1 MLTQNIQVLGE
12 RNPKDKL
19 NNIDLTRSVRL
30 NDLTQ
35 EEMAKLYRRGQTDVT
50 KGSLNQGFKFDY
62 LFDGN
67 AYIVS
72 LDVVAIT
79 FDSETQAVV
88 FDCGYSTVYNR
99 YYRVLLT
106 KGTDGTYSWSQRI
119 TAPTWVDES
128 DLKTINGESIVGEG
142 NIEIAAGVES
152 LNGQTGSINLKTV
165 NGNELIGTGDI
176 EIKGGGDATPTGTT
190 LYFTTTDGQT
200 LNANIEAKNKAGT
213 VIEPSLK
220 TPTAWYYDEIVE
232 TMGFPSNTTNCNL
245 YSLNGVNIP
254 VGKVINNYYKNSVI
268 RNIMQNCR
276 YADLRKFFFSGYS
289 GELST
294 MFWGAK
300 NLEWVDI
307 PYLNT
312 YKTTKM
318 DKMFYDCSGLT
329 TLDVSNWN
337 TSQVTDMSDM
347 FSGCMSLTSLDV
359 SKWNTSKVKDMDNMF
374 LICKS
379 LTSLD
384 VSNFDVSQII
394 YMSDMFAGCTNL
406 TSLDVSKWDTSKFV
420 YMKGIFS
427 GCSSL
432 TSLDLS
438 KWNTSNVTD
447 MSRLFRACSALA
459 SLDLSSFNTS
469 KVTNMDSM
477 FDTCWRLT
485 SLNLSNWDLTNVT
498 SMGSMFNDCGALR
511 TITMKNCSTETVD
524 KIKAALTRADILENV
539 QIITA

>member
-35 EEMAKLYRRGQTDVT
+35 EEMAKLYRRGQTNVST
-50 KGSLNQGFKFDY
+50 GSLNQGFKFDY

-67 AYIVS
+67 TYIVS

-99 YYRVLLT
+99 YYRVLLIN
-106 KGTDGTYSWSQRI
+106 TDGIYSWNERI
-119 TAPTWVDES
+119 SEVPWLTS
-128 DLKTINGESIVGEG
+128 DKLKTVNGQSLVGTG
-142 NIEIAAGVES
+142 DIEIAAGVES
-152 LNGQTGSINLKTV
+152 LNGQTGSISLKTV

-176 EIKGGGDATPTGTT
+176 VIKGGGDATPTGTT

-200 LNANIEAKNKAGT
+200 LNANIEATNKAGT

-232 TMGFPSNTTNCNL
+232 TMRFPSKTTNCNL

-254 VGKVINNYYKNSVI
+254 VKFRSTSYQHGGLRK
-268 RNIMQNCR
+268 IMENCV
-276 YADLRKFFFSGYS
+276 YADLRKFFYWDSSQDLEY
-289 GELST
+289 
-294 MFWGAK
+294 MFNGLK
-300 NLEWVDI
+300 KLEW
-307 PYLNT
+307 
-312 YKTTKM
+312 M
-318 DKMFYDCSGLT
+318 
-329 TLDVSNWN
+329 DVSNFI
-337 TSQVTDMSDM
+337 TSNVLHMSYMFTNCEALTSLDLSNWDTSNVTNMSGM
-347 FSGCMSLTSLDV
+347 FSGCSNLRL
-359 SKWNTSKVKDMDNMF
+359 
-374 LICKS
+374 
-379 LTSLD
+379 LD
-384 VSNFDVSQII
+384 VSNFNPSKVVN
-394 YMSDMFAGCTNL
+394 MNGMFQWCE
-406 TSLDVSKWDTSKFV
+406 D
-420 YMKGIFS
+420 
-427 GCSSL
+427 L

-438 KWNTSNVTD
+438 KWNTSNVTN
-447 MSRLFRACSALA
+447 MGSMFRACRGLL

-469 KVTNMDSM
+469 NVTNMSSM
-477 FDTCWRLT
+477 FEACWRLT
-485 SLNLSNWDLTNVT
+485 SLNLSNWDLANVT
-498 SMGSMFNDCGALR
+498 SMGGMFEESSDLR

-524 KIKAALTRADILENV
+524 KIKAALTDAGILDKV

>member
-1 MLTQNIQVLGE
+1 MAQDIQVLGK
-12 RNPKDKL
+12 RNEKDKL
-19 NNIDLTRSVRL
+19 SDINLTRSICL

-35 EEMAKLYRRGQTDVT
+35 EQLARLYKKGVMTFSDFFSGCKLFYNCQYRGKTIL
-50 KGSLNQGFKFDY
+50 LN
-62 LFDGN
+62 
-67 AYIVS
+67 VER
-72 LDVVAIT
+72 VM
-79 FDSETQAVV
+79 FDSADQTVV
-88 FDCGYSTVYNR
+88 FECGFSMVHDKYF
-99 YYRVLLT
+99 RVLLN
-106 KGTDGTYSWSQRI
+106 KDADGQYLLSPRVSDVPWLTS
-119 TAPTWVDES
+119 DE
-128 DLKTINGESIVGEG
+128 LKTVNGQSLVGTG
-142 NIEIAAGVES
+142 DIEIAAGVES
-152 LNGQTGSINLKTV
+152 LNGQTGNISLKTV

-254 VGKVINNYYKNSVI
+254 VGKVINNYYTNSVI

-276 YADLRKFFFSGYS
+276 YADLRKFFFSGYNR
-289 GELST
+289 ELST

-307 PYLNT
+307 PNLNT
-312 YKTTKM
+312 YNTTKM

-337 TSQVTDMSDM
+337 TSQVRDMSDM
-347 FSGCMSLTSLDV
+347 FHGCRSLTSLDV

-374 LICKS
+374 MVCSS
-379 LTSLD
+379 LTYLD

-394 YMSDMFAGCTNL
+394 YMSSMFQGCRSL

-420 YMKGIFS
+420 YMESIFAF
-427 GCSSL
+427 CSAL

-438 KWNTSNVTD
+438 NWNTSNVTN
-447 MSRLFRACSALA
+447 MSELFRECGRLA
-459 SLDLSSFNTS
+459 SLD
-469 KVTNMDSM
+469 
-477 FDTCWRLT
+477 
-485 SLNLSNWDLTNVT
+485 LSNWDLTNLT
-498 SMGSMFNDCGALR
+498 SMGSMFEACNSLK
-511 TITMKNCSTETVD
+511 TITAKNCNQTTID
-524 KIKAALTRADILENV
+524 KIKSALQSAGILNKV
-539 QIITA
+539 TIITS

>member
-35 EEMAKLYRRGQTDVT
+35 EEMAKLYKRGQTDFST
-50 KGSLNQGFKFDY
+50 GSLNQGFKFDY

-67 AYIVS
+67 AYQVS

-79 FDSETQAVV
+79 FDSVKQAVV

-106 KGTDGTYSWSQRI
+106 NTDGVYSWSQRI

-152 LNGQTGSINLKTV
+152 LNGQTGNISLKTV

-176 EIKGGGDATPTGTT
+176 EIKGGGGGDATPTGTT

-232 TMGFPSNTTNCNL
+232 TMGFPAKTTNCNL
-245 YSLNGVNIP
+245 YSLNGVNVP
-254 VGKVINNYYKNSVI
+254 VRLANAHMEY
-268 RNIMQNCR
+268 IMENCV
-276 YADLRKFFFSGYS
+276 YADLRKFFTDDLTSFYN
-289 GELST
+289 
-294 MFWGAK
+294 MFNNSK
-300 NLEWVDI
+300 NLKWV
-307 PYLNT
+307 
-312 YKTTKM
+312 
-318 DKMFYDCSGLT
+318 
-329 TLDVSNWN
+329 DVSNFN
-337 TSQVTDMSDM
+337 TSKVTDMGSM
-347 FSGCMSLTSLDV
+347 FNNCKVLTSLDLNN
-359 SKWNTSKVKDMDNMF
+359 WDTSKVKSMNNMF
-374 LICKS
+374 ALCYK
-379 LTSLD
+379 LATFKL
-384 VSNFDVSQII
+384 SN
-394 YMSDMFAGCTNL
+394 
-406 TSLDVSKWDTSKFV
+406 WDTSNV
-420 YMKGIFS
+420 TVMSYMFY
-427 GCSSL
+427 GCYVL

-438 KWNTSNVTD
+438 KWDTSNVTD
-447 MSRLFRACSALA
+447 MS
-459 SLDLSSFNTS
+459 
-469 KVTNMDSM
+469 NM
-477 FDTCWRLT
+477 FYLCYALT
-485 SLNLSNWDLTNVT
+485 SLDLSNWDLTNLT
-498 SMGSMFNDCGALR
+498 NMHYMFKGTALK
-511 TITMKNCSTETVD
+511 TITMKNCSQDTID
-524 KIKAALTRADILENV
+524 KIKAALTDAGILDKV

>member
-1 MLTQNIQVLGE
+1 MAQDIQVLGK
-12 RNPKDKL
+12 RNEKDKL
-19 NNIDLTRSVRL
+19 SDINLTRSICL

-35 EEMAKLYRRGQTDVT
+35 EQLARLYKKGVMTFSDFFSGCKLFYNCQYRGKTIL
-50 KGSLNQGFKFDY
+50 LN
-62 LFDGN
+62 
-67 AYIVS
+67 VER
-72 LDVVAIT
+72 VM
-79 FDSETQAVV
+79 FDSANQTVV
-88 FDCGYSTVYNR
+88 FECGYSMVHDKYF
-99 YYRVLLT
+99 RVLLN
-106 KGTDGTYSWSQRI
+106 KDADGQYLLSPRVSDVPWLTS
-119 TAPTWVDES
+119 D
-128 DLKTINGESIVGEG
+128 DLKTVNGQSLVGTG
-142 NIEIAAGVES
+142 DIEIAAGVES
-152 LNGQTGSINLKTV
+152 LNGQTGNISLKTV

-254 VGKVINNYYKNSVI
+254 VGKVINNYYTNSVI
-268 RNIMQNCR
+268 RKIMQNCR

-289 GELST
+289 RELST

-347 FSGCMSLTSLDV
+347 FHGCRS
-359 SKWNTSKVKDMDNMF
+359 
-374 LICKS
+374 
-379 LTSLD
+379 
-384 VSNFDVSQII
+384 
-394 YMSDMFAGCTNL
+394 L

-420 YMKGIFS
+420 YMRSIFAF
-427 GCSSL
+427 CSAL

-438 KWNTSNVTD
+438 NWNTSNVTN
-447 MSRLFRACSALA
+447 MSELFRECG
-459 SLDLSSFNTS
+459 
-469 KVTNMDSM
+469 
-477 FDTCWRLT
+477 RLT
-485 SLNLSNWDLTNVT
+485 SLDLSNWDLTNLT
-498 SMGSMFNDCGALR
+498 SMGSMFEACNSLK
-511 TITMKNCSTETVD
+511 TITMKNCTTETID
-524 KIKAALTRADILENV
+524 KIKSALQSAGILDKV
-539 QIITA
+539 TIITS